1 VKAVTPE
8 GQSLIC
14 VRRDGT
20 IEYGN
25 NGDNTTTGNRIPT
38 VGGGNDMFITAI
50 DGGINIAVAAP
61 QNVRVLTAT
70 GAIIF
75 NGYITTAAD
84 VNLPTQGIYVISG
97 ENEVQ
102 KIFY

>member
-1 VKAVTPE
+1 MP
-8 GQSLIC
+8 
-14 VRRDGT
+14 T
-20 IEYGN
+20 INGN
-25 NGDNTTTGNRIPT
+25 NELY
-38 VGGGNDMFITAI
+38 ITAI
-50 DGGINIAVAAP
+50 DGGINIAVVTP
-61 QNVRVLTAT
+61 QYVRVLTAT

-97 ENEVQ
+97 ENESQ